1 MKCHWTKLD
10 KCPYMSCLS
19 ILDKIGQLH
28 FCPVYFSEIILI
40 FGQTNRDRTPSQN
53 WTNVPICPVLS
64 NRHRGKNSE
73 FLDRQIGTKF
83 LFVPGHEK
91 NTSQYFFRVSL
102 SQSVTSRNRQC
113 GVSVATLVCPIY
125 P

>member
-1 MKCHWTKLD
+1 MSLYVLFCPFWTKLD
-10 KCPYMSCLS
+10 K
-19 ILDKIGQLH
+19 IRQLH
-28 FCPVYFSEIILI
+28 FVLSIFSEIILI
-40 FGQTNRDRTPSQN
+40 FGQTNRDRTRCQN

-64 NRHRGKNSE
+64 NGHRGKNSE

-83 LFVPGHEK
+83 LFVHGQTLE
-91 NTSQYFFRVSL
+91 NTKSCSRWSL

>member
-1 MKCHWTKLD
+1 MKCHWTKMD

-28 FCPVYFSEIILI
+28 FVLSIFSEIILI

-64 NRHRGKNSE
+64 NGHRGKNSE

-83 LFVPGHEK
+83 LFVHGQTLE
-91 NTSQYFFRVSL
+91 NTKSCSRWSL